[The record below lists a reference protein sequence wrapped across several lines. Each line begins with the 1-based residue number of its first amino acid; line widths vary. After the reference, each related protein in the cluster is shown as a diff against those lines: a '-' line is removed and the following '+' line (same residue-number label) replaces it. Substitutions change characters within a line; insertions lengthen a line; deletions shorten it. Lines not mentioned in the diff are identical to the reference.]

1 MKEYPLFI
9 IYLVAFS
16 WLVTRIR
23 FFSSS
28 DLSRPQLII
37 LFLLKVMAGIFYGWI
52 GVYYGGLAQM
62 QDTWSFHTG
71 SIQEY
76 HLLFTNPT
84 EYFTNIFHNP
94 YDKGLEKFF
103 GANDSY
109 WNDLKGNVLIKLFSV
124 FNIFS
129 FGYYY
134 VNVIFYSFI
143 SLFGAVAIYKVMNH
157 AFPGRKIVIL
167 LSTFLLP
174 SFLYWSSGLHKE
186 GLIFTGISL
195 VIYSIYFSQL
205 ERKMSWRRGLML
217 ILGLLI
223 LLAMRN
229 FLLVIIFPALIAWM
243 LAHYWP
249 KKNLAIFAGV
259 YMVFAI
265 LFFTARFITPA
276 LDFPQAVVEKQKAFL
291 QMQGG
296 NSSLP
301 ITQLDPTALS
311 FIRNTPEAINLS
323 SIRPYP
329 SDVKHI
335 LSLAAAIEID
345 VLLILFLL
353 FLILHRGPWRSPNNL
368 VYFCLFF
375 SLSVLMAI
383 GFSVNNL
390 GAIVRYRSIVLPL
403 LIIPMAASLDWQRL
417 GKLFN
422 ENINKNN
429 NV

>member
-9 IYLVAFS
+9 LYLVAFS

-28 DLSRPQLII
+28 DLSRPQLVI

-62 QDTWSFHTG
+62 QDTWSFHAG

-76 HLLFTNPT
+76 HLLFTHPG
-84 EYFTNIFHNP
+84 EYFTNLFHNP
-94 YDKGLEKFF
+94 YDKGMEKFF

-109 WNDLKGNVLIKLFSV
+109 WNDLKGNVLIKLFSL

-143 SLFGAVAIYKVMNH
+143 SLFGAVAIYKVMDH
-157 AFPGRKIVIL
+157 AFPGRKLVIL

-205 ERKMSWRRGLML
+205 DRRITWKRVLML
-217 ILGLLI
+217 FIGLVI
-223 LLAMRN
+223 LLAIRN
-229 FLLVIIFPALIAWM
+229 FLLVIIIPALIAWT
-243 LAHYWP
+243 LAFFWP
-249 KKNLAIFAGV
+249 KKSLAIFAGV
-259 YMVFAI
+259 YLVFGI
-265 LFFTARFITPA
+265 FFFTARYLVPS
-276 LDFPQAVVEKQKAFL
+276 LDFPQAVVEKQQAFL
-291 QMQGG
+291 KLQGG

-301 ITQLDPTALS
+301 ITQLDPTAIS
-311 FIRNTPEAINLS
+311 FIRNSPEALNLS

-345 VLLILFLL
+345 GILILFLL
-353 FLILHRGPWRSPNNL
+353 FLLLHRGPWRSPNNL

-375 SLSVLMAI
+375 SFSVLMAI

-390 GAIVRYRSIVLPL
+390 GAIVRYRSVVLPL
-403 LIIPMAASLDWQRL
+403 LIIPMAASLDWKRL
-417 GKLFN
+417 GRVFGD
-422 ENINKNN
+422 IKNN
-429 NV
+429 NNV

>member
-1 MKEYPLFI
+1 
-9 IYLVAFS
+9 
-16 WLVTRIR
+16 
-23 FFSSS
+23 
-28 DLSRPQLII
+28 
-37 LFLLKVMAGIFYGWI
+37 MAGIFYGWI

-62 QDTWSFHTG
+62 QDTWSFHAG

-76 HLLFTNPT
+76 HLLFTHPG
-84 EYFTNIFHNP
+84 EYFTNLFHNP
-94 YDKGLEKFF
+94 YDKGMEKFF

-109 WNDLKGNVLIKLFSV
+109 WNDLKGNVLIKLFSL

-143 SLFGAVAIYKVMNH
+143 SLFGAVAIYKVMDH
-157 AFPGRKIVIL
+157 AFPGRKLVIL

-205 ERKMSWRRGLML
+205 DRRITWKRVLML
-217 ILGLLI
+217 FIGLVI
-223 LLAMRN
+223 LLAIRN
-229 FLLVIIFPALIAWM
+229 FLLVIIIPALIAWT
-243 LAHYWP
+243 LAFFWP
-249 KKNLAIFAGV
+249 KKSLAIFAGV
-259 YMVFAI
+259 YLVFGI
-265 LFFTARFITPA
+265 FFFTARYLIPS
-276 LDFPQAVVEKQKAFL
+276 LDFPQAVVEKQQAFL
-291 QMQGG
+291 KLQGG

-301 ITQLDPTALS
+301 ITQLDPTAIS
-311 FIRNTPEAINLS
+311 FIRNSPEALNLS

-345 VLLILFLL
+345 GILILFLL
-353 FLILHRGPWRSPNNL
+353 FLLLHRGPWRSPNNL

-375 SLSVLMAI
+375 SFSVLMAI

-390 GAIVRYRSIVLPL
+390 GAIVRYRSVVLPL
-403 LIIPMAASLDWQRL
+403 LIIPMAASLDWKRL
-417 GKLFN
+417 GRVFGD
-422 ENINKNN
+422 IKNN
-429 NV
+429 NNV